1 MEDLSETTCEKTCV
15 MLVGNKK
22 DLEDKREVTHEE
34 ALALAS
40 KYGVEYIECSA
51 KTGENIE
58 NAFTNISRAMKKQ
71 FIDSC
76 DPVACRK

>member
-40 KYGVEYIECSA
+40 KYGV
-51 KTGENIE
+51 
-58 NAFTNISRAMKKQ
+58 
-71 FIDSC
+71 
-76 DPVACRK
+76 